1 MGPCSQK
8 YLEEGKF
15 TRNICSKNSLDFSIE
30 KYLAFEFEMRYYLEK
45 INQK

>member
-15 TRNICSKNSLDFSIE
+15 TRNICSRNSLDFSIE
-30 KYLAFEFEMRYYLEK
+30 EYLTFEFEMRYYLEK
-45 INQK
+45 MNQK